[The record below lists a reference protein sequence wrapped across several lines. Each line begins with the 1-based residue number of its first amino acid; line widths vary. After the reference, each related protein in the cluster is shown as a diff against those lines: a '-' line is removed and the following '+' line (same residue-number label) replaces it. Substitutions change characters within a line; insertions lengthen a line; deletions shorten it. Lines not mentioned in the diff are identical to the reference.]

1 MMLNLIKS
9 ICEAND
15 FDVIEFECG
24 LEIYTSF
31 VAIPKEGNKN
41 QEYFLLVTSD
51 VLNDELIEHLLIN
64 DAETMLESL
73 QNSSFAD
80 ESLTKNCTMIL
91 CSPVGSVSD
100 HSLLKFE
107 ENPYH
112 FIKNVISYSPT
123 ELISLNEVLSGDF
136 CNAHLNLLMGTDSG
150 QTFEKFK
157 SGTIEEGSY
166 FPLLI
171 RVITK
176 LPFVHYIPQ
185 SNQLDNIERFVN
197 DALDAQDIHLLDLI
211 CSRELTQESMDS
223 LINGEWLNHE

>member
-1 MMLNLIKS
+1 MLNLIKD
-9 ICEAND
+9 ICNANN
-15 FDVIEFECG
+15 FSVIEFECG

-31 VAIPKEGNKN
+31 VAIPKESNKN

-51 VLNDELIEHLLIN
+51 QLNDELVERLLVC
-64 DAETMLESL
+64 DAETMLENL
-73 QNSSFAD
+73 EKSSFAD

-91 CSPVGSVSD
+91 CSLVGSVSD

-112 FIKNVISYSPT
+112 FKKNVISYSSD

-136 CNAHLNLLMGTDSG
+136 CNEHLNLLMSADLG

-171 RVITK
+171 RIITK

-185 SNQLDNIERFVN
+185 SNQLDNIESFVIE
-197 DALDAQDIHLLDLI
+197 ALDGQDIHLLDLI
-211 CSRELTQESMDS
+211 CSRELTQESMNT
-223 LINGEWLNHE
+223 LILGEWLNHE

>member
-1 MMLNLIKS
+1 MLNLIKD
-9 ICEAND
+9 ICNANN
-15 FDVIEFECG
+15 FRVIEFECG
-24 LEIYTSF
+24 LEIYTSY
-31 VAIPKEGNKN
+31 VAIPKECNKN

-51 VLNDELIEHLLIN
+51 QLSDELVERLLVC
-64 DAETMLESL
+64 DAETMLDNLEK
-73 QNSSFAD
+73 SSFAD

-91 CSPVGSVSD
+91 CSLVGSVSD

-112 FIKNVISYSPT
+112 FKKNVISYSSD
-123 ELISLNEVLSGDF
+123 ELMSLNEVLSGDF
-136 CNAHLNLLMGTDSG
+136 CNEHLNLLMSADSG

-171 RVITK
+171 RIITK

-185 SNQLDNIERFVN
+185 SNQLDNIESFVM
-197 DALDAQDIHLLDLI
+197 DALDGQDIHLLDLI
-211 CSRELTQESMDS
+211 CSRELTQESMNT
-223 LINGEWLNHE
+223 LILGEWLNHE